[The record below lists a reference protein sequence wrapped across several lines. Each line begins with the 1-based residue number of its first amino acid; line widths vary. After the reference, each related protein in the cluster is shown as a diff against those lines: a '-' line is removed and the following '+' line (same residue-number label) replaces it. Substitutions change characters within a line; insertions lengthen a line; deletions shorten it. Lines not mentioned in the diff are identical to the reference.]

1 MSENK
6 TNTKSEY
13 KIRDGVLAVWKL
25 SKPHRRTMGILA
37 GLGIVSA
44 IASAFTPYLSG
55 RFFDALYLVAG
66 KGGNDTLFV
75 SVFTTLALWFFA
87 QFVLN
92 IVGWK
97 QAFISRGLPLDIEI
111 SVYQQS
117 LAHLLRTPL
126 SFHKEHRL
134 SEIRET
140 YNRAANRTSY
150 IVSEFLNIFPDFLS
164 IFFGIAIA
172 FTLNVQLAFILLFGA
187 IVYVVVMLLNVRSS
201 GDLNRQVSGLFNKAY
216 GRAGNSIA
224 QIDVVKISSSED
236 YEDARRIEDLAYAR
250 TVWGKIEKLWAQLD
264 GFQRTV
270 VFIVQSVIFLISIR
284 LVSNGIISVGTLV
297 AFNGY
302 ALMFLSPIMRIGF
315 AWQRFQF
322 GLASA
327 SLLYEDILDY
337 PIENYKPKNAITLGE
352 TRGEVSFEHVS
363 FRYSDGDNDILDDVS
378 FIAHKGET
386 VALVGESGVGK
397 STTISLI
404 SGLYFPTNGRVKIDG
419 KDTRQLDLKELR
431 SHIAVVPQELSL
443 FNDTIEANIKYGSF
457 DATHEQ
463 VIAAVKIAQAEQF
476 IEKFQN
482 GYETIVG
489 ERGVKLSVG
498 QKQRVAIA
506 RAVLRNPAILIL
518 DEPTSALDPK
528 TEKELTES
536 LEELM
541 KGRTTFI
548 VAHRLSTVRK
558 ANKIV
563 VIEEG
568 KLVESGTPDELTQKE
583 GGRYRKMYEH
593 NIGLGQ

>member
-1 MSENK
+1 MPENI
-6 TNTKSEY
+6 TTKSEY

-37 GLGIVSA
+37 GLGVVSA

-55 RFFDALYLVAG
+55 RFFDALYSVAG
-66 KGGNDTLFV
+66 KSGGVSFAPVFV
-75 SVFTTLALWFFA
+75 ALALWFFA

-92 IVGWK
+92 IIGWR
-97 QAFISRGLPLDIEI
+97 QAFISRGLPLDVEI

-117 LAHLLRTPL
+117 IAHLLRLPA

-140 YNRAANRTSY
+140 YNRAANRASY
-150 IVSEFLNIFPDFLS
+150 IVSEALNIFPDLLS
-164 IFFGIAIA
+164 VFFGIIIA
-172 FTLNVQLAFILLFGA
+172 FTLNVQLASILLFGA

-201 GDLNRQVSGLFNKAY
+201 GDLNRHVSELFNKAY
-216 GRAGNSIA
+216 GRAGNSVA
-224 QIDVVKISSSED
+224 QIDIVKMSTAED
-236 YEDARRIEDLAYAR
+236 YEDSRRIEDIKHAR
-250 TVWGKIEKLWAQLD
+250 NTWGKLEKLWAQLD

-270 VFIVQSVIFLISIR
+270 VFAVQSVIFIISIQ
-284 LVSNGIISVGTLV
+284 LVSRGIISVGTLV

-322 GLASA
+322 GFASV
-327 SLLYEDILDY
+327 SLLYEKILDY
-337 PIENYKPKNAITLGE
+337 PIEEYKPKNAISLGDIQ
-352 TRGEVSFEHVS
+352 GEVSFEHVS
-363 FRYSDGDNDILDDVS
+363 FRYSDGDTNILDDVS
-378 FIAHKGET
+378 FVAQKGET

-397 STTISLI
+397 STTINLI
-404 SGLYFPTNGRVKIDG
+404 SGLYFPTGGAVKIDG
-419 KDTRQLDLKELR
+419 KDTRRLDLKELR

-457 DATHEQ
+457 TATHEQ
-463 VIAAVKIAQAEQF
+463 VVSAVKIAQAEQF
-476 IEKFQN
+476 IDKFQN
-482 GYETIVG
+482 GYETLVG

-528 TEKELTES
+528 TEKELTLS

-558 ANKIV
+558 ADKIV

-568 KLVESGTPDELTQKE
+568 KMVESGTHDELVQKE
-583 GGRYRKMYEH
+583 RGRYRKMYEH
-593 NIGLGQ
+593 NIGLNE

>member
-1 MSENK
+1 MNTS
-6 TNTKSEY
+6 TTKSEY

-55 RFFDALYLVAG
+55 RFFDALYTVAG
-66 KGGNDTLFV
+66 KSGGVSFSPVFV
-75 SVFTTLALWFFA
+75 ALALWFFA

-92 IVGWK
+92 IIGWR
-97 QAFISRGLPLDIEI
+97 QAFISRGLPLDVEI

-117 LAHLLRTPL
+117 LAHLLRMPT

-140 YNRAANRTSY
+140 YNRAANRASY
-150 IVSEFLNIFPDFLS
+150 IVSEALNIFPDLLS
-164 IFFGIAIA
+164 VFFGIIIA
-172 FTLNVQLAFILLFGA
+172 FTLNVQLAFILLLGA

-201 GDLNRQVSGLFNKAY
+201 GDLNRHVSELFNKAY
-216 GRAGNSIA
+216 GRAGNSVA
-224 QIDVVKISSSED
+224 QIDIVKMSTAED
-236 YEDARRIEDLAYAR
+236 YEDSRRIGDIKHAR
-250 TVWGKIEKLWAQLD
+250 TTWGKIEKLWAQLD

-270 VFIVQSVIFLISIR
+270 VFVVQSVIFIISIQ
-284 LVSNGIISVGTLV
+284 LVSRGIISVGTLV

-322 GLASA
+322 GFASV
-327 SLLYEDILDY
+327 SLLYEKILDY
-337 PIENYKPKNAITLGE
+337 PIEEYKPKNAISLGDIQ
-352 TRGEVSFEHVS
+352 GEVEFENVS
-363 FRYSDGDNDILDDVS
+363 FRYSDGDTDILDDIS
-378 FIAHKGET
+378 FTAKRGET
-386 VALVGESGVGK
+386 VAFVGESGVGK

-404 SGLYFPTNGRVKIDG
+404 SGLYFPTGGAVKVDG

-463 VIAAVKIAQAEQF
+463 VVSAVKIAQAEQF
-476 IEKFQN
+476 IDKFQN
-482 GYETIVG
+482 GYETLVG

-518 DEPTSALDPK
+518 DEPTSALDSR
-528 TEKELTES
+528 TEKELSLS
-536 LEELM
+536 LEKLM

-558 ANKIV
+558 ADTII

-568 KLVESGTPDELTQKE
+568 KMVESGTHNELMQKE
-583 GGRYRKMYEH
+583 GGRYKAMYEH
-593 NIGLGQ
+593 NIGLSE